1 MSRYEEQRS
10 IEATSACFYAISHPS
25 TLPQFFRD
33 VFRDTKLYYQGQD
46 TVDLERGELV
56 KIISYSRKMAIKM
69 SGASLFLGLLVSLSL
84 IGQCRAAQPWTPDNF
99 DWSLI
104 KVAPEDQWKGLY
116 LNLTEVPQP
125 MVAEHALF
133 FAQGKAGVLGQ
144 HNVLFVPFAI
154 GFAWQLLNVAVGI
167 GSVATAIQ
175 GCVTTDKSPG
185 SLAGCAFGIAG
196 TILSIGTSYQ
206 AARGAGWFARAS
218 NTWSNS
224 GLELIDLS
232 VFSKRTEADYQNVHE
247 YIMRD
252 VLRSSFGEPEF
263 LGYVSDEHTLSRRDD
278 EHLHLAAPIFRIN
291 HPRHGLLD
299 IASREHVDST
309 RFTISFAN
317 HGLEKRQ
324 TFQHER
330 LSNHLMEARFD
341 RTAML
346 ADPARP
352 HFNAAGGYA
361 QVEQSVKCA
370 AGKTWRAGSVL
381 SAQFYDNSA
390 KATFGFASLGIFP
403 NRNTEKL
410 ARLGALAQCC
420 LRSSMIIPQRRRLDL
435 QVWAFSRTAT
445 PRKICRLSSL
455 MACRL

>member
-46 TVDLERGELV
+46 TVDLERDELV

-125 MVAEHALF
+125 MVAEHTLF

-175 GCVTTDKSPG
+175 GCVTTGRYESR
-185 SLAGCAFGIAG
+185 
-196 TILSIGTSYQ
+196 ILVI
-206 AARGAGWFARAS
+206 
-218 NTWSNS
+218 
-224 GLELIDLS
+224 
-232 VFSKRTEADYQNVHE
+232 
-247 YIMRD
+247 
-252 VLRSSFGEPEF
+252 
-263 LGYVSDEHTLSRRDD
+263 
-278 EHLHLAAPIFRIN
+278 
-291 HPRHGLLD
+291 
-299 IASREHVDST
+299 
-309 RFTISFAN
+309 
-317 HGLEKRQ
+317 
-324 TFQHER
+324 
-330 LSNHLMEARFD
+330 
-341 RTAML
+341 
-346 ADPARP
+346 
-352 HFNAAGGYA
+352 
-361 QVEQSVKCA
+361 QS
-370 AGKTWRAGSVL
+370 
-381 SAQFYDNSA
+381 
-390 KATFGFASLGIFP
+390 
-403 NRNTEKL
+403 
-410 ARLGALAQCC
+410 
-420 LRSSMIIPQRRRLDL
+420 
-435 QVWAFSRTAT
+435 
-445 PRKICRLSSL
+445 
-455 MACRL
+455 

>member
-1 MSRYEEQRS
+1 ML
-10 IEATSACFYAISHPS
+10 
-25 TLPQFFRD
+25 TL
-33 VFRDTKLYYQGQD
+33 V
-46 TVDLERGELV
+46 
-56 KIISYSRKMAIKM
+56 
-69 SGASLFLGLLVSLSL
+69 
-84 IGQCRAAQPWTPDNF
+84 
-99 DWSLI
+99 
-104 KVAPEDQWKGLY
+104 
-116 LNLTEVPQP
+116 
-125 MVAEHALF
+125 
-133 FAQGKAGVLGQ
+133 
-144 HNVLFVPFAI
+144 
-154 GFAWQLLNVAVGI
+154 
-167 GSVATAIQ
+167 
-175 GCVTTDKSPG
+175 DKSPG

-403 NRNTEKL
+403 NRNTEKN
-410 ARLGALAQCC
+410 
-420 LRSSMIIPQRRRLDL
+420 L
-435 QVWAFSRTAT
+435 QAFK
-445 PRKICRLSSL
+445 PHGMPLKVC
-455 MACRL
+455 